1 MENLGAMV
9 RYEAW
14 GVEERSEKEEQGY
27 TGCGHPWRRAL
38 EVPVVG
44 RTSSGLATSSSPPNG
59 TPKDANQW
67 WQNDCEVGHP
77 EDCFALIRARRD

>member
-59 TPKDANQW
+59 TPNDHRSDIVPRSGDSLRVIANGSIW
-67 WQNDCEVGHP
+67 
-77 EDCFALIRARRD
+77 R